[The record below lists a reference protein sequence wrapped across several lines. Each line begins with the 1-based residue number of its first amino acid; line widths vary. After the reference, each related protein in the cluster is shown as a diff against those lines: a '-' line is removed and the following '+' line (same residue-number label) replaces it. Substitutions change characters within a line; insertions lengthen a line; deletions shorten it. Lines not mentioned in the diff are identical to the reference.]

1 MGERVQV
8 LEMSPNDLVVTL
20 MNGLTVLGDHIKEL
34 TGEIQ
39 VLTQERDNA
48 LLRIEELEG
57 QIEYWRNYRPWSEPG
72 VADYYRGGVNPN
84 A

>member
-1 MGERVQV
+1 VV
-8 LEMSPNDLVVTL
+8 NIDLIPALDDLV
-20 MNGLTVLGDHIKEL
+20 NLTVRLVDMAVLKL
-34 TGEIQ
+34 KAKDQEIE